1 MSKVTMT
8 IATMFKVTMSMVAMV
23 TMSTSPLS
31 LPLGLTKVGK
41 HLSLSR

>member
-8 IATMFKVTMSMVAMV
+8 IVTMFKVTMSMVAMV
-23 TMSTSPLS
+23 TMFTSPLS
-31 LPLGLTKVGK
+31 LPLGLTNSGK

>member
-8 IATMFKVTMSMVAMV
+8 TVTMFKVVAMV
-23 TMSTSPLS
+23 TMFTSPLS